1 MNIAD
6 ASTTRTD
13 VHGDRNGTKTTAK
26 AMEVNKTPMMPKPPN
41 SPVGTKIWRIGEA
54 DGSWNRADGTTI
66 RTDVQSVEMDR
77 KQLKMRAEMSVN
89 GRGGPGRKTH
99 LVSSRSKH

>member
-54 DGSWNRADGTTI
+54 DGTTI
-66 RTDVQSVEMDR
+66 HTDVQSVEMDR

-89 GRGGPGRKTH
+89 GRGGPGRKAH

>member
-54 DGSWNRADGTTI
+54 DGTTI

-89 GRGGPGRKTH
+89 GRGGPGRKAH